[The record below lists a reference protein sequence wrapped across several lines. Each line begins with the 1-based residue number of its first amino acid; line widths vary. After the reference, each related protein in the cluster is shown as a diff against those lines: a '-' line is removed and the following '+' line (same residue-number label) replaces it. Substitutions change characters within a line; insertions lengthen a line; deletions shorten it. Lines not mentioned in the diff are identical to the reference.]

1 MRRRT
6 RLIPVLL
13 AVTLSLAAPLL
24 PVSPATPV
32 TPASAKVD
40 DPFVAKPGV
49 VFNNPKGSRAEQR
62 RIVTHVEQVVDHAP
76 KGSTIRMAQYLFDLD
91 SSTDKL
97 IAAHKRGVNVHLII
111 DDYPLSPQT
120 LRVRKALGTNK
131 SARSYVARCT
141 NSCMSSKPS
150 VMHAKFFLFSQS
162 GSSRY
167 VSMISAAN
175 LYTGNTYTSW
185 NNLHTVVGDTKLYA
199 SLSRYFDDMLPDRDQ
214 PNYYRTTTSG
224 AHKAYFYPRTAVS
237 GTADVP
243 LLDVLNHVRC
253 TGVAPGYG
261 SNGKTVI
268 RIAQWGWSAAR
279 LDVARRL
286 WTLHDQGCVVQVL
299 QNNFKTGP
307 KVMQTLLKPS
317 RKHGVMKVY
326 DAGIDSDRNGKRDLY
341 MHHKVLTINGV
352 WFGHRDSRLVYTGSA
367 NLTGPGLLANNEIML
382 RVIGTPTYNAYAEN
396 LTYIR
401 DRWTKRVTKAPVLS
415 AAREAQLE
423 AQVQSGLGLE
433 SDTTTEEPATAMR
446 SDR

>member
-1 MRRRT
+1 M
-6 RLIPVLL
+6 PVLL
-13 AVTLSLAAPLL
+13 AVALALVAPLL

-32 TPASAKVD
+32 VPASAKVEN
-40 DPFVAKPGV
+40 PFKVKPGV
-49 VFNNPKGSRAEQR
+49 VFNDPTGNRAAQR
-62 RIVTHVEQVVDHAP
+62 RIVTHVEQVVDNAP

-120 LRVRKALGTNK
+120 LRIRKALGTNK
-131 SARSYVARCT
+131 KARSFVARCA

-162 GSSRY
+162 GASRN

-175 LYTGNTYTSW
+175 LYTGNTYVSW
-185 NNLHTVVGDTKLYA
+185 NNLHTLVGDIKMYA
-199 SLSRYFDDMLPDRDQ
+199 SLSRYFDDMLPDGDQ

-224 AHKAYFYPRTAVS
+224 NHKAYFYPRTAVA

-243 LLDVLNHVRC
+243 LLDVLNHVKC

-261 SNGKTVI
+261 SNGKTVV

-299 QNNFKTGP
+299 QNSFKTGP

-326 DAGIDSDRNGKRDLY
+326 DGGIDTNRDGKRDLY
-341 MHHKVLTINGV
+341 MHHKVLTVNGV
-352 WFGHRDSRLVYTGSA
+352 WFGHRDSRVVYTGSA
-367 NLTGPGLLANNEIML
+367 NLTGPGLLANNEILL
-382 RVIGTPTYNAYAEN
+382 RVTGTPTYNAYAQN
-396 LTYIR
+396 LVYIR
-401 DRWTKRVTKAPVLS
+401 DRWTKRVTKAPVVS
-415 AAREAQLE
+415 AAKEKQLE
-423 AQVQSGLGLE
+423 AQVQAGLGLE
-433 SDTTTEEPATAMR
+433 SDASTEQPALALR
-446 SDR
+446 AAR